1 MTGLVQHLPVAGG
14 LTPAQAISFDAGAAG
29 LTYGDPRVLDFWA
42 AVSERLLTDRVRRRH
57 PELISLG
64 FFLRPASLAELL
76 GSIVDP
82 ADDVRTP
89 YGVVF
94 QVAPA
99 NVDSLFAYSWA
110 LSTMAGNA
118 NLIRVSQRAGAAARL
133 IIDIA
138 REAFAEADPAIAAS
152 QRVVS
157 YPADAEITDVL
168 SAGCDL
174 RVIWGGDEAISEIR
188 RSPVKPWARELTFPD
203 RTSSTVLSAAGWAFA
218 DEAARAGL
226 AERFYSDAFWYDQAA
241 CSSPQTLFWV
251 GEVGAVEQA
260 QAEFAA
266 VMASEVDRRRPRVA
280 AEMGVHARTAV
291 YALAASGAA
300 TRLEFDRP
308 QLTWVEL
315 ADADSAPYRWLGI
328 GVFPYGR
335 LDRLTDLAG
344 LLSRR
349 QQTVTHFGFA
359 DEELAALAEA
369 LPPRT
374 VDRIVPV
381 GAALDFSRTWDG
393 YELLREFSM
402 VRTLI
407 R

>member
-1 MTGLVQHLPVAGG
+1 MSELIRHLPTSGTVS
-14 LTPAQAISFDAGAAG
+14 PAEAIDFSGPR
-29 LTYGDPRVLDFWA
+29 LRYGDDRARDFWA
-42 AVSERLLTDRVRRRH
+42 AVSEQLLTDRVRRRH

-64 FFLRPASLAELL
+64 FFLRPASLTELL
-76 GSIVDP
+76 DSVHDAP
-82 ADDVRTP
+82 DDVRTP
-89 YGVVF
+89 YGVVL

-110 LSTMAGNA
+110 LSMLAGNA

-133 IIDIA
+133 IIEIA
-138 REAFAEADPAIAAS
+138 AAAFADADPLVRAT

-157 YPADAEITDVL
+157 YPAEPAVTDVL

-174 RVIWGGDEAISEIR
+174 RVIWGGDDAIAEIR
-188 RSPVKPWARELTFPD
+188 RSPVRPWARELTFPD
-203 RTSSTVLSAAGWAFA
+203 RTSSTVLSAAGWASA
-218 DEAARAGL
+218 DDRSRAGL
-226 AERFYSDAFWYDQAA
+226 AERFYSDAYWYDQAA

-251 GEVGAVEQA
+251 GGPGAVERA
-260 QAEFAA
+260 QAEFSAVLAA
-266 VMASEVDRRRPRVA
+266 EVDRRRPRVA

-291 YALAASGAA
+291 YGLAAAGAA
-300 TRLEFDRP
+300 TRLDFERP

-315 ADADSAPYRWLGI
+315 AEADRAPYRWLGI
-328 GVFPYGR
+328 GVFPYAR

-344 LLSRR
+344 LLDRR
-349 QQTVTHFGFA
+349 QQTLAHFGFA
-359 DEELAALAEA
+359 ADELAEFAEV

-381 GAALDFSRTWDG
+381 GSALDFARTWDG

-402 VRTLI
+402 VRTVI
-407 R
+407 A